1 MCGEVTLSRIGFL
14 NELFLNG
21 GIDMAKKGILITGGS
36 GLVGAY
42 AVAMLQERGERPVVF
57 DVALNERLLAA
68 VGVDMAKVTMIRG
81 DTMDLP
87 AIISAIRE
95 QDCDRVIH
103 LAAFLGEEVQRRPYS
118 GVRLNFMGTIN
129 VFEAARLE
137 KVARVIFPSSGT
149 VFLGSLGEGLSKVDE
164 SIPMNPPSVYAATKA
179 SCEFMGRAYGKR
191 YGFEF
196 ICLRYV
202 GGLYGPSPASLKAT
216 REIAIQQM
224 IRAAVKGEAA
234 KINWPYAPAEI
245 VYGKDAAKGTV
256 LAALKEKFTD
266 TLFHIGAGTMLSGD
280 DIAAAVRKAY
290 PASKVELVKAS
301 AIMPYPESRLASDL
315 SRSKEQLGYEP
326 DYPID
331 KAVVDYGATLKR
343 LENL

>member
-1 MCGEVTLSRIGFL
+1 
-14 NELFLNG
+14 
-21 GIDMAKKGILITGGS
+21 MARKGILVTGGS

-42 AVAMLQERGERPVVF
+42 AAAMLQERGERPVIF

-68 VGVDMAKVTMIRG
+68 AGVDLAKVAMIRG
-81 DTMDLP
+81 DMMDLP

-95 QDCDRVIH
+95 HDCDRIIH

-118 GVRLNFMGTIN
+118 GVHLNFNGTVN

-137 KVARVIFPSSGT
+137 KVARIIFPSSGT
-149 VFLGSLGEGLSKVDE
+149 VYLGSLGEGLSKIDE

-179 SCEFMGRAYGKR
+179 SCEFMGRAYAKR

-196 ICLRYV
+196 ICLRYT
-202 GGLYGPSPASLKAT
+202 GGLYGPSPAGLKAT

-234 KINWPYAPAEI
+234 KINWPYGPAEI
-245 VYGKDAAKGTV
+245 LYGRDAAKGTV
-256 LAALKEKFTD
+256 LAALKDKFTNS
-266 TLFHIGAGTMLSGD
+266 LFHIGNGIMLSGD

-290 PASKVELVKAS
+290 PGSNVELVRGS
-301 AIMPYPESRLASDL
+301 NPMPYPDSRLASDF
-315 SRSKEQLGYEP
+315 SRAKAELGYEP
-326 DYPID
+326 EYSID
-331 KAVVDYGATLKR
+331 KAVVDYGTTLKR
-343 LENL
+343 MENL

>member
-1 MCGEVTLSRIGFL
+1 
-14 NELFLNG
+14 
-21 GIDMAKKGILITGGS
+21 MAKKGILVTGGS

-42 AVAMLQERGERPVVF
+42 AVAMLLERGERPVVF
-57 DVALNERLLAA
+57 DVALNERLLSA
-68 VGVDMAKVTMIRG
+68 VGVDTGKVTLIRG
-81 DTMDLP
+81 DMMDLP
-87 AIISAIRE
+87 AIISVIRE
-95 QDCDRVIH
+95 QDCDRIIH

-118 GVRLNFMGTIN
+118 GVHLNFMGTIN

-149 VFLGSLGEGLSKVDE
+149 VYLGSLGEGLAKIDE
-164 SIPMNPPSVYAATKA
+164 SIAMNPPSVYAATKA
-179 SCEFMGRAYGKR
+179 SCEFMGRAYAKR

-196 ICLRYV
+196 ICLRYT

-224 IRAAVKGEAA
+224 IRAAVKGETA
-234 KINWPYAPAEI
+234 KINWPYGPAEI
-245 VYGKDAAKGTV
+245 LYGKDAAKGTV
-256 LAALKEKFTD
+256 LAALKDKFKD
-266 TLFHIGAGTMLSGD
+266 TLFHIGNGIMLSGD

-290 PASKVELVKAS
+290 PGSNVEL
-301 AIMPYPESRLASDL
+301 IRGNNPMPYPDSRMASDF
-315 SRSKEQLGYEP
+315 SRANEQLGYEP
-326 DYPID
+326 DYSID